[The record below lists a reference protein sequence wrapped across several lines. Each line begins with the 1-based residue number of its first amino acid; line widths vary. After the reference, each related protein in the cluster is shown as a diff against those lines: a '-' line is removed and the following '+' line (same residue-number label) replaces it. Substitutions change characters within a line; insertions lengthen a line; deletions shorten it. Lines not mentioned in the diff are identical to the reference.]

1 MRSALALAALTL
13 LAAACTGSSSEPAVT
28 SSGSPTSAAATIVAE
43 GDDRSSPDSAPE
55 APNRSYAGVDPA
67 PEFPDGLDWLNTDR
81 PLSIAALRGKVVLLD
96 FWTYGCIN
104 CIHIIPDLERL
115 EREFAG
121 ELVVI
126 GVHSAK
132 FAQEGGTDNIRN
144 VVLRYGLEHPVVND
158 RDFEVWRS
166 WGARAWPT
174 IAVIDP
180 AGNVVGGHE
189 GEGVYAVAQPVI
201 LSLVNEFA
209 AKGQLDTTPLD
220 LGLERDGLPDTILS
234 FPGKVHADPGGDR
247 VFIADTNHHRVV
259 AARISDG
266 QVLAVWGSG
275 RKGYADGAAAGA
287 ELDQPQGLWLDPGRG
302 LLYVADL
309 GNHAIR
315 TIDVATG
322 EVGTLAGTGRQG
334 RYPPRGGTGT
344 EVALHSPWDVTLDG
358 DTLYVAMA
366 GSHQIWTIDVTTG
379 EAEPFAGNGRES
391 TKNGK
396 RGDAELAQPSGVS
409 VGDGR
414 LWFAD
419 SESSSIRFVDL
430 ESDELDVLAGADES
444 LFDFGDED
452 GVGTAA
458 RLQHPLGVSFWDGEL
473 WIADTYN
480 SKLKVA
486 DPESGEVTTRFGGVA
501 GWRDGPDPL
510 FYEPGGLHLVDGVAY
525 VADTNNHVVRLVDLE
540 SGEASTLLLKGIERF
555 APADAKAGKVIDAGA
570 VTVAPGAGRI
580 VLDVTLPR
588 GYKINEDAPSS
599 AEWTVTG
606 GIADLGTSDLTGT
619 DLPAL
624 VPVDWSAGTAGTLTG
639 DVVLIWC
646 ADDAESLCFIEQLR
660 VEAAVTVVDGGTA
673 EVRFTHEITLPE
685 L

>member
-1 MRSALALAALTL
+1 MRSLVAIAVLSLLT
-13 LAAACTGSSSEPAVT
+13 AACTATDDVQDTTTAPAETPVPESSVPEEAAEPT
-28 SSGSPTSAAATIVAE
+28 
-43 GDDRSSPDSAPE
+43 APS
-55 APNRSYAGVDPA
+55 RSYAGVDPA

-81 PLSIAALRGKVVLLD
+81 PLSLAELRGKVVLLD

-115 EREFAG
+115 EREFAD

-174 IAVIDP
+174 IAVVDP

-189 GEGVYAVAQPVI
+189 GEGVYAVVQPVI

-209 AKGQLDTTPLD
+209 ARGQLDTTPLE
-220 LGLERDGLPDTILS
+220 LGLERDGLPATILS
-234 FPGKVHADPGGDR
+234 FPGKVHADPAGDR
-247 VFIADTNHHRVV
+247 LFVADTNHHRVV

-266 QVLAVWGSG
+266 EVLAVWGSG
-275 RKGYADGAAAGA
+275 TKGYADGPAAAA
-287 ELDQPQGLWLDPGRG
+287 ELDQPQGLWLDPARG

-322 EVGTLAGTGRQG
+322 DVGTLAGTGRQG
-334 RYPPRGGTGT
+334 RFPPRGGTGT
-344 EVALHSPWDVTLDG
+344 DVALHSPWDVTLDG

-366 GSHQIWTIDVTTG
+366 GSHQIWTVDVTTG
-379 EAEPFAGNGRES
+379 EATPFAGNGRES
-391 TKNGK
+391 TKNA
-396 RGDAELAQPSGVS
+396 RRDDAELAQPSGVS
-409 VGDGR
+409 LGGGR

-419 SESSSIRFVDL
+419 SESSSIRYVDL
-430 ESDELDVLAGADES
+430 ATDEVDVLAGADES

-458 RLQHPLGVSFWDGEL
+458 RLQHPLGVSYHDGEL
-473 WIADTYN
+473 WFADTYN

-486 DPESGEVTTRFGGVA
+486 DPETGEVTTRFGGEA

-510 FYEPGGLHLVDGVAY
+510 FYEPGGLHVVDRVAY
-525 VADTNNHVVRLVDLE
+525 VADTNNHVVRFVDLA
-540 SGEASTLLLKGIERF
+540 SGEASTLLLKGIENF
-555 APADAKAGKVIDAGA
+555 QPAGAGAIEDVVDAGA
-570 VTVAPGAGRI
+570 VTVAPGAGSI
-580 VLDVTLPR
+580 VLDVVLPE
-588 GYKINEDAPSS
+588 GYKVNEDAPSS
-599 AEWTVTG
+599 VEWSVEGGVAE
-606 GIADLGTSDLTGT
+606 LGTSDLTGT
-619 DLPAL
+619 ALPA
-624 VPVDWSAGTAGTLTG
+624 VIEANFSPGSGTLAG
-639 DVVLIWC
+639 EAVLIWC

-660 VEAAVTVVDGGTA
+660 LEAEVTVAEGGGS
-673 EVRFTHEITLPE
+673 EVRFVHEITLPE